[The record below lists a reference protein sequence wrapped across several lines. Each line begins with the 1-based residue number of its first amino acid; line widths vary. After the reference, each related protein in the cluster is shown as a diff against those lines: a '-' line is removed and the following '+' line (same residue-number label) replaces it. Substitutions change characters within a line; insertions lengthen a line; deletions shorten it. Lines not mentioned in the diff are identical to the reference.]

1 MSGLQIFGLI
11 YLVIIGICFFE
22 AYFYTKLDPESEK
35 FLKERENKL
44 NKEKNEHKS
53 TS

>member
-1 MSGLQIFGLI
+1 MSGLQIFGLL
-11 YLVIIGICFFE
+11 YLIIIGICFYE

-35 FLKERENKL
+35 FLKERE
-44 NKEKNEHKS
+44 KNRKNVNKS